1 MTGTTYA
8 TNKTVLLSCFRNEA
22 PFVLEFVAHHKVLG
36 FNQIVIA
43 SNDCTDGTVEILDA
57 LDAMGVIRHLPCVP
71 SPNITPQHFAYTQAR
86 KIMDVDAA
94 DWLMILDADE
104 LLNVHVGDGLLA
116 DLIAA
121 QDADTDLVLINWATF
136 GAGGHERWANQPS
149 SQRFVERAR
158 TFVGTAQVKSLI
170 RHPKAWKQF
179 SNHHPYGHTGGKPL
193 HIAFAGGLW
202 TENVAAESMAFGTHR
217 NVKARVSTF
226 SIAQIN
232 HYATRT
238 VDSFAL
244 RRARG
249 RGAGLLGK
257 VNDRHTD
264 DYFRRVSRGSFLD
277 DTISRYAEAVAALM
291 ADYRKD
297 QRLANALANGL
308 DLYEAEISRYWQ
320 AHDAG

>member
-1 MTGTTYA
+1 MTSTTYA
-8 TNKTVLLSCFRNEA
+8 TAKTVLLSCFRNEA

-71 SPNITPQHFAYTQAR
+71 SPNITPQHFAYAQAR

-121 QDADTDLVLINWATF
+121 QDANTDLVLINWATF

-170 RHPKAWKQF
+170 RHPKAWKQL

-202 TENVAAESMAFGTHR
+202 TENIAAESMAFGTHR

-238 VDSFAL
+238 VDSFPL